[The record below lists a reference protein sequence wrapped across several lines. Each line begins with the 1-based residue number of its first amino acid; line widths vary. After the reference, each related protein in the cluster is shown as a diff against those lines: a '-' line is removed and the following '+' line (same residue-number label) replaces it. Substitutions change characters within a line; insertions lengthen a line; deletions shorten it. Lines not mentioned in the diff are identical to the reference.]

1 MRNAKN
7 ITKIIH
13 IIYIAFNSSGLI
25 PIPDKWNHILNNG
38 VGNFTSERLLLKLI
52 IYQIPIFKTFSNVN
66 VRKSLYKKYAITDS
80 LICYR
85 SKNQCI

>member
-1 MRNAKN
+1 MLN

-13 IIYIAFNSSGLI
+13 IIYIVFNSGFILI
-25 PIPDKWNHILNNG
+25 PNKWNLILDNG
-38 VGNFTSERLLLKLI
+38 VGNFTSEKLLLKLI
-52 IYQIPIFKTFSNVN
+52 IYQTTIYRTFSNVN

-80 LICYR
+80 LIYYR